1 MLMFGFLE
9 FTTVLLLS
17 LRLLPLF
24 VVMPINVFSKAPLL
38 FRLII
43 VLALAI
49 IMAGLVPIDVKILT
63 ISLVLS
69 EFLLGVVIAF
79 SFHTAFASLDL
90 VGKLLDLQIGINTAG
105 IFNPSSSHLGGV
117 ISDLLIAIACV
128 LFFILDLHYTLLQG
142 LVALFKIV
150 PLGTFDFHLL
160 NIKKLISV
168 MGAQFIF
175 AFIILL
181 PVILGVWLVDLAFAV
196 MSRSMPQANIYFLAL
211 PVKFVV
217 GLMLLMFSMPMIVQN
232 IPRLFE
238 QPLKLIL
245 S

>member
-1 MLMFGFLE
+1 MMFSFLE
-9 FTTVLLLS
+9 FSTVLLLS

-24 VVMPINVFSKAPLL
+24 VVMPLSIFSKAPLM
-38 FRLII
+38 FRIII
-43 VLALAI
+43 VLAISI
-49 IMAGLVPIDVKILT
+49 IMAGLVPVQSNVLS
-63 ISLVLS
+63 ISLIIS
-69 EFLLGVVIAF
+69 EFLLGIVIAF
-79 SFHTAFASLDL
+79 SFHTAFASLDM

-117 ISDLLIAIACV
+117 ISDLLIAIAGI
-128 LFFILDLHYTLLQG
+128 LFFILNLHYTLLQG

-160 NIKKLISV
+160 NIKKLISI

-175 AFIILL
+175 AFVVLL

>member
-1 MLMFGFLE
+1 MMFGFLE

-17 LRLLPLF
+17 LRLLPIF
-24 VVMPINVFSKAPLL
+24 VVMPLNIFNKAPVL
-38 FRLII
+38 FRIII
-43 VLALAI
+43 VLAISI
-49 IMAGLVPIDVKILT
+49 IMAGLVPIHGNVLT
-63 ISLVLS
+63 ISLIMS

-79 SFHTAFASLDL
+79 GFHTAFASLDL

-105 IFNPSSSHLGGV
+105 IFDPSSSHLGGIV
-117 ISDLLIAIACV
+117 SDLLIAIAGV
-128 LFFILDLHYTLLQG
+128 IFFILNLHYTLLQG

-150 PLGTFDFHLL
+150 PLGAFDFHLL
-160 NIKKLISV
+160 NLNKLISV

-175 AFIILL
+175 AFIMLL

-211 PVKFVV
+211 PVKFIV

-238 QPLKLIL
+238 QPLKLL
-245 S
+245 LF

>member
-1 MLMFGFLE
+1 MMFSFLE
-9 FTTVLLLS
+9 FSTVLLLS

-24 VVMPINVFSKAPLL
+24 VVMPLSIFSKAPLM
-38 FRLII
+38 FRIII
-43 VLALAI
+43 VLAISI
-49 IMAGLVPIDVKILT
+49 IMAGLVPVQSNVLS
-63 ISLVLS
+63 ISLIIS
-69 EFLLGVVIAF
+69 EFLLGIVIAF
-79 SFHTAFASLDL
+79 SFHTAFASLDM

-117 ISDLLIAIACV
+117 ISDLLIAIAGV
-128 LFFILDLHYTLLQG
+128 LFFILNLHYTLLQG

-160 NIKKLISV
+160 NIKKLISI

-175 AFIILL
+175 AFVVLL

>member
-1 MLMFGFLE
+1 MFSFLE
-9 FTTVLLLS
+9 FTTILLLS
-17 LRLLPLF
+17 LRLLPIF
-24 VVMPINVFSKAPLL
+24 VVMPLNIFSKAPIL

-43 VLALAI
+43 VLAISI
-49 IMAGLVPIDVKILT
+49 ILAGLVPITVNVLT
-63 ISLVLS
+63 PTLIMS
-69 EFLLGVVIAF
+69 EFLLGIVIAF

-105 IFNPSSSHLGGV
+105 IFDPSSSHLNGV
-117 ISDLLIAIACV
+117 VSDLLIALAGV
-128 LFFILDLHYTLLQG
+128 LFFILNLHYALLHG

-150 PLGTFDFHLL
+150 PLGAFDFHLL

-181 PVILGVWLVDLAFAV
+181 PVILGVWLVDIAFAV

-217 GLMLLMFSMPMIVQN
+217 GVLLLMFTMPMIVQN
-232 IPRLFE
+232 VPRLFE

-245 S
+245 F

>member
-1 MLMFGFLE
+1 MFGFLE

-17 LRLLPLF
+17 LRLLPVF
-24 VVMPINVFSKAPLL
+24 VVMPLTIFSKAPIL
-38 FRLII
+38 FRVVI
-43 VLALAI
+43 VLAISI
-49 IMAGLVPIDVKILT
+49 ILAGLIPTAVTVLT
-63 ISLVLS
+63 PSLIAS
-69 EFLLGVVIAF
+69 EFLLGVVIAL

-105 IFNPSSSHLGGV
+105 IFDPSSSHLNGV
-117 ISDLLIAIACV
+117 ISDLLIAIAGV
-128 LFFILDLHYTLLQG
+128 LFFILNLHYTLLHG

-150 PLGTFDFHLL
+150 PLGAFDFHLL

-181 PVILGVWLVDLAFAV
+181 PVILGVWLVDIAFAV

-211 PVKFVV
+211 PVKFIV
-217 GLMLLMFSMPMIVQN
+217 GLLLLMFTMPMIVQN

-245 S
+245 F

>member
-1 MLMFGFLE
+1 MFGFLE
-9 FTTVLLLS
+9 FTTILLLS
-17 LRLLPLF
+17 LRLLPIF
-24 VVMPINVFSKAPLL
+24 VVMPLNIFSKAPLL

-43 VLALAI
+43 VLSISI
-49 IMAGLVPIDVKILT
+49 ILAGLVPTTVNVLT
-63 ISLVLS
+63 PSLIMS
-69 EFLLGVVIAF
+69 EFLLGIVIAF

-105 IFNPSSSHLGGV
+105 IFDPSSSHLNGV
-117 ISDLLIAIACV
+117 VSELLIALAGV
-128 LFFILDLHYTLLQG
+128 LFFILNLHHTLLRG

-150 PLGTFDFHLL
+150 PLGAFDFHLL
-160 NIKKLISV
+160 NIKKLMSV

-181 PVILGVWLVDLAFAV
+181 PVILGVWLVDIAFAV

-217 GLMLLMFSMPMIVQN
+217 GLLLLMFTMPMIVQN

-238 QPLKLIL
+238 QPLKLL
-245 S
+245 LF